1 MTDGHSAPR
10 HPLSDMAYRLR
21 HWLGLFRRGVASLR
35 TRGLRQTWSVI
46 RQRYRPVDTAPL
58 RLYPDPVSP
67 RDLSFPFLAQP
78 RASVIVPAYGQLD
91 YSLHCLKA
99 LANCGDATRFEVI
112 LVDDASPDV
121 SADVL
126 AEVAGLRL
134 HRNER
139 NLGFIGA
146 CNAGAQIARGEYLV
160 FLNNDTAVQPG
171 WLDAL
176 LSTFDAY
183 PDTGLAGSKLV
194 YPDGRL
200 QEAGGL
206 VFADGSAWNVGRFQ
220 DPAHPSFNTVREV
233 HYCSGAAIALRR
245 ELFQRLEGFDAHYAP
260 AYYEDTDLAMR
271 VRRAGLKVRYQPAS
285 VVAHYEGVTAGT
297 DTAQGVKAHQITNQ
311 SRFRQRWQAELAA
324 QHPPPALRED
334 IDAALHRGRKRV
346 LVIDA
351 CTPMPDRDSG
361 SVRMSALLRLL
372 REEGC
377 AVSFFAENR
386 AHDGAYTRSL
396 QQRGV
401 EAWWHPWIADVPAWL
416 REHGPRLDL
425 VIVSRHYVL
434 APLLRLL
441 REYAPQARLVFDTV
455 DLHFLREERE
465 ATQTGSAPARLAAQR
480 TRDSELALVRAADT
494 TWVVSPH
501 ERELLRS
508 LVPDADID
516 VLSNIHRVAEGTP
529 GFATR
534 RDLVFVGGYRHPP
547 NVDAALW
554 FADDILPRIRA
565 ALPDVRLHLVGG
577 DAPAQIIALGEREG
591 IVFHGHVP
599 MLDAMLDGMRL
610 SVAPLRY
617 GAGVKGKLN
626 HSLARGLPAV
636 ATRCAA
642 EGMHLRDG
650 EDVLL
655 ADDATAFATKVISLY
670 ADEALWA
677 RLREG
682 GLANTQ
688 RHFSPD
694 AARETLRRL
703 LAALPKRGSE
713 NKFV

>member
-1 MTDGHSAPR
+1 MSDANTARRLPASA
-10 HPLSDMAYRLR
+10 LAYRLSR
-21 HWLGLFRRGVASLR
+21 WFGLFRRGLASLR
-35 TRGLRQTWSVI
+35 TRGIRATWLAI
-46 RQRYRPVDTAPL
+46 RTRYRPAPASPPL
-58 RLYPDPVSP
+58 RLYPEAVSV
-67 RDLSFPFLAQP
+67 RELSFPFLAQP
-78 RASVIVPAYGQLD
+78 RASIVIPAYGQLD

-99 LANCGDATRFEVI
+99 LANCGDATGFEVI
-112 LVDDASPDV
+112 LVDDASPGG

-126 AEVAGLRL
+126 ADVAGLRL

-146 CNAGAQIARGEYLV
+146 CNAGAGIARGDYVV

-176 LSTFDAY
+176 LATFREF

-220 DPAHPSFNTVREV
+220 PPAHPAFNAVREAD
-233 HYCSGAAIALRR
+233 YCSGAAIALRR
-245 ELFQRLEGFDAHYAP
+245 DLFESLGGFDAHYAP

-311 SRFRQRWQAELAA
+311 SRFRQRWQAELAS

-334 IDAALHRGRKRV
+334 IDAALHRGRRRV

-351 CTPMPDRDSG
+351 CTPRPDRDSG
-361 SVRMSALLRLL
+361 SLRMHALLRLL
-372 REEGC
+372 CEEGC
-377 AVSFFAENR
+377 SVRFFAENL
-386 AHDGAYTRSL
+386 AHDGHYTAAL
-396 QQRGV
+396 QQLGV
-401 EAWWHPWIADVPAWL
+401 EAWWHPWIGDVPAWL

-425 VIVSRHYVL
+425 IVVSRHYVL
-434 APLLRLL
+434 SPLLRLL
-441 REYAPQARLVFDTV
+441 REYAPQAQLVFDTV

-465 ATQTGSAPARLAAQR
+465 AAQTGDPAARLAAQHSR
-480 TRDSELALVRAADT
+480 ESELALIQAADR

-501 ERELLRS
+501 EQALLREL
-508 LVPDADID
+508 VPGAQVD
-516 VLSNIHRVAEGTP
+516 VVSNIHRVEEGTP
-529 GFATR
+529 DFAAR

-554 FADDILPRIRA
+554 LANEILPRIRA
-565 ALPDVRLHLVGG
+565 ALPEVRLHLVGG
-577 DAPAQIIALGEREG
+577 DAPAQIIALGERPG

-599 MLDAMLDGMRL
+599 ELDTLLDGMRM

-617 GAGVKGKLN
+617 GAGVKGKVN
-626 HSLARGLPAV
+626 HSLARGLPTV
-636 ATRCAA
+636 ATRCAV
-642 EGMHLRDG
+642 EGMHLHHG
-650 EDVLL
+650 ENVL
-655 ADDATAFATKVISLY
+655 V
-670 ADEALWA
+670 ADEAAAFAAAVVSLYSDESLWR

-703 LAALPKRGSE
+703 LAALPARS
-713 NKFV
+713 